1 MVFNMV
7 IAGWTVVFLEIV
19 LLLIWIYSIFI
30 KPNGTD
36 PAGKGMAIV
45 FLLGLIAYIIA
56 GAALVWIGKS
66 WSLVLVLLMG
76 AIPLGIVLI
85 GLWKQYG
92 NRKKQYY

>member
-1 MVFNMV
+1 MV
-7 IAGWTVVFLEIV
+7 IASWTVICLEAV
-19 LLLIWIYSIFI
+19 LLLIWVYSIFI

-36 PAGKGMAIV
+36 PAGKGIAIV

-56 GAALVWIGKS
+56 GVFLVWIGKN
-66 WSLVLVLLMG
+66 WSLILVLVMG

-92 NRKKQYY
+92 QRKNQYY